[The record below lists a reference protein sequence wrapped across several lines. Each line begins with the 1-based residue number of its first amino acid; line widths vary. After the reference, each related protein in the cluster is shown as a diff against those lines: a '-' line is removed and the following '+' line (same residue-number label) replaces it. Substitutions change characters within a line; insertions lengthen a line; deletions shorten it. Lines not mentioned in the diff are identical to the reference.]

1 MIGEINCVSIYLYR
15 SERVETQAASD
26 DESTEDYTLGE
37 DSRPASGEVTPLHI
51 LDTDEEID
59 MQRLADLEGR
69 VTSLTQ
75 RLAES
80 QRTVEGVAPT
90 LVSMLVRATDEVRGE
105 LRADINTIEMGNR
118 IRDSELAARIQLLE
132 NSNARTLNASTR
144 VLSRLDS
151 LQRDVDTQKAKE
163 RELENR
169 MDTEDNSAMLQ
180 VNALQAAQAEDRK
193 TIGDLSRDIS
203 NERTERRSLQQTVNN
218 QGLDISSL
226 RGDVK
231 TLSEGLS
238 TSVVTA
244 VQQRIAQLGLVDTR
258 TLDIRT
264 NAAITS
270 RLLDAELI
278 DGRDS
283 FGRPVRSRITI
294 VEDEAKDALARG
306 TSAVENTEQLRR
318 DLVVLASDRPLA
330 LEGPSSTRSSV
341 KRRAI
346 EPARP
351 GFNLQELLA
360 GPAPGSLGDVDT
372 DTLSDDDTMQQ

>member
-1 MIGEINCVSIYLYR
+1 
-15 SERVETQAASD
+15 
-26 DESTEDYTLGE
+26 
-37 DSRPASGEVTPLHI
+37 
-51 LDTDEEID
+51 

-351 GFNLQELLA
+351 GFNLQELLT

-372 DTLSDDDTMQQ
+372 DTLSDDTMQQ